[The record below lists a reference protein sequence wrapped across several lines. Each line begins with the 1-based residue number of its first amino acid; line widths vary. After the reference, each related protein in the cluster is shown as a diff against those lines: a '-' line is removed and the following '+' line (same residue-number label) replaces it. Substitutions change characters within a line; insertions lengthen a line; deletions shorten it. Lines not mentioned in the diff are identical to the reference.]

1 MSQKR
6 LYWLCQIFG
15 WGAHFLNEVLVYT
28 LQFSFDNQL
37 IANALFNICISIGLT
52 HGFRVIF
59 NKYNWIQLPLPKLVF
74 RILICI
80 FVMTNLLVGINLA
93 LDAKYNYDVLSQNPI
108 LTLQYFV
115 SLAEP
120 LLIWFLIYVFYHY
133 IDVLKSRELE
143 KMQLKA
149 SINDAEAKVLR
160 AQMNPHFMFNALNS
174 IRALIVEDPER
185 AKLSV
190 TQLSNLLR
198 SALLAD
204 RRTTVSLKEEI
215 KTMEDYL
222 ALEKVRYEER
232 LQIKWN
238 IASATNNLQV
248 PPMMLQTL
256 VENAIKHGV
265 QKALSW
271 GFVEIETKLLA
282 NNLHITIRNT
292 GKLKGTESKGS
303 GFGLK
308 NTQQRILLLYGSQ
321 ATFKIFQETENEVSA
336 QIIIPAIIP
345 EKK

>member
-15 WGAHFLNEVLVYT
+15 WGAHFLNQIFLYT
-28 LQFSFDNQL
+28 ISFGFDNQL
-37 IANALFNICISIGLT
+37 LINALINLMIAIGLT
-52 HGFRVIF
+52 HGFRHFF
-59 NKYNWIQLPLPKLVF
+59 NKYNWIQLPIPKLIL

-80 FVMTNLLVGINLA
+80 FIMTNLLVAINLS
-93 LDAKYNYDVLSQNPI
+93 LDAKYTYETLEQNPI
-108 LTLQYFV
+108 LTLQYFI

-133 IDVLKSRELE
+133 VDVLKSREIE
-143 KMQLKA
+143 KMQLTA

-185 AKLSV
+185 AKLGI
-190 TQLSNLLR
+190 TQLSSLLR

-204 RRTTVSLKEEI
+204 RRTTVSIKEEL
-215 KTMEDYL
+215 KTIEDYL

-232 LQIKWN
+232 LQIKWKV
-238 IASATNNLQV
+238 APETNHLQV

-265 QKALSW
+265 QKAIRW
-271 GFVEIETKLLA
+271 GFVEIQTALVE
-282 NNLHITIRNT
+282 NELHITIRNT
-292 GKLKGTESKGS
+292 GKLKSTESKTS

-308 NTQQRILLLYGSQ
+308 NTMQRIKLLYGEKSS
-321 ATFKIFQETENEVSA
+321 FKIFQDAENEVTA
-336 QIIIPAIIP
+336 QIIIPAIRA
-345 EKK
+345 